1 MAIKPQSIRKG
12 VIVKFD
18 NVEVDKQTIIAA
30 SELWKPNYEIL
41 FRKLLQQ
48 GGVMKLNGMKVE
60 VFPVVKVLNSKNE
73 PEMTVPKTDPLAR
86 F

>member
-18 NVEVDKQTIIAA
+18 NVEVDKQTVITA
-30 SELWKPNYEIL
+30 SETWSLNHETL

-48 GGVMKLNGMKVE
+48 GGSFNIKGVKVE
-60 VFPVVKVLNSKNE
+60 VFPAMKILNSKNE

>member
-1 MAIKPQSIRKG
+1 MAIKPQAIRKG

>member
-18 NVEVDKQTIIAA
+18 NVEVDKQTVIMA
-30 SELWKPNYEIL
+30 SETWSPNHETL

-48 GGVMKLNGMKVE
+48 GGSFNIKGVKVE
-60 VFPVVKVLNSKNE
+60 VLPAMKILNSKNE

>member
-1 MAIKPQSIRKG
+1 MAIKPQAIRKG

-18 NVEVDKQTIIAA
+18 NIEVDKQNIITA
-30 SELWKPNYEIL
+30 SETWSLNHEIL

-48 GGVMKLNGMKVE
+48 GGIVKINGVKVE
-60 VFPVVKVLNSKNE
+60 VIPSMKVVNSQGN
-73 PEMTVPKTDPLAR
+73 PEVKGPLIDPLAR

>member
-1 MAIKPQSIRKG
+1 MAIKPQAIRKG
-12 VIVKFD
+12 VIIKFD
-18 NVEVDKQTIIAA
+18 NVEVDKQTIITA
-30 SELWKPNYEIL
+30 SETWKPTHEIL

-60 VFPVVKVLNSKNE
+60 VLPVAKILNSKNE
-73 PEMTVPKTDPLAR
+73 KEITVPKIDPLAR